1 MEKIKKSYTATAT
14 NKGGR
19 NGHVH
24 SDDGLLDLELAMP
37 KEIGGTGGKTNP
49 EQLFAAAY
57 ASCFGGVLGFVSRR
71 VNTDD
76 AEITVQ
82 VHSGEAESGG
92 YGLAA
97 DIFVRIPKAGSLE
110 EAQKLAD
117 LAHKNCMYSNAVK
130 GNIEVNVK
138 AVE

>member
-14 NKGGR
+14 NQRGR
-19 NGHVH
+19 IGHVKT
-24 SDDGLLDLELAMP
+24 DDGMLDMELAMP

-57 ASCFGGVLGFVSRR
+57 ASCFGGALGFVSKR

-76 AEITVQ
+76 AQITVQ

-92 YGLAA
+92 YGLAVN
-97 DIFVRIPKAGSLE
+97 IFVKIPQASSLE
-110 EAQKLAD
+110 EVQKLAN

-130 GNIEVNVK
+130 GNIEVTVK

>member
-1 MEKIKKSYTATAT
+1 M
-14 NKGGR
+14 
-19 NGHVH
+19 
-24 SDDGLLDLELAMP
+24 LDLELAMP
-37 KEIGGTGGKTNP
+37 KEIGGDGCKPNP

-57 ASCFGGVLGFVSRR
+57 ASCFGGALAFVSRR
-71 VNTDD
+71 VNVDD

-82 VHSGEAESGG
+82 VHSGEAENGG

-97 DIFVRIPKAGSLE
+97 DIFVHIPQASSLN
-110 EAQKLAD
+110 EAQILAN

>member
-1 MEKIKKSYTATAT
+1 MEKIKKSYTATAI

-19 NGHVH
+19 TGKVRT
-24 SDDGLLDLELAMP
+24 DDGMLDLELAMP

-49 EQLFAAAY
+49 EQLFASAY
-57 ASCFGGVLGFVSRR
+57 ASCFGGALAFVSKR

-76 AEITVQ
+76 AEITVEI
-82 VHSGEAESGG
+82 HSGEAESGG

-97 DIFVRIPKAGSLE
+97 DIFVRIPQAATLE
-110 EAQKLAD
+110 EAQKLAN

-130 GNIEVNVK
+130 GNIEVSVK

>member
-19 NGHVH
+19 IGNV
-24 SDDGLLDLELAMP
+24 STDDGMLDLKLAMP

-49 EQLFAAAY
+49 EQLFAAAF
-57 ASCFGGVLGFVSRR
+57 ASCFSGALAFVSKRI
-71 VNTDD
+71 NTDD

-82 VHSGEAESGG
+82 IHSGEAESGG

-97 DIFVRIPKAGSLE
+97 DIFVRIPQASSLE
-110 EAQKLAD
+110 EAQKLAN
-117 LAHKNCMYSNAVK
+117 LANKNCMYSNAVK
-130 GNIEVNVK
+130 GNIEVTVK